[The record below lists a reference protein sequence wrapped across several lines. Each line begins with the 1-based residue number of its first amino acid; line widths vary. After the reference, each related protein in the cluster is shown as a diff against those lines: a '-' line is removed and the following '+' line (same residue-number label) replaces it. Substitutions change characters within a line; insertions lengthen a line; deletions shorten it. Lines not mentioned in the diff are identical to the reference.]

1 MLNIVTPLEGSAV
14 TYTCFA
20 CICDLLTH
28 CVFTCVHVYIHALH
42 NTYMQTTYRFK
53 LLKWWV
59 QSFLIGV
66 PKIVCGFRDDSGIV
80 QKLETFRTLDIP
92 KQLQV
97 SGVEGRE
104 GRGGY
109 TAPLYPW

>member
-1 MLNIVTPLEGSAV
+1 MLYSSMHTC
-14 TYTCFA
+14 TYTAHVHITCT
-20 CICDLLTH
+20 TH
-28 CVFTCVHVYIHALH
+28 HC
-42 NTYMQTTYRFK
+42 RFK

-97 SGVEGRE
+97 RKEGKG
-104 GRGGY
+104 GRGGKGRGGKGRGGKGRGGKEEEGWEEC
-109 TAPLYPW
+109 AQEGGMER

>member
-1 MLNIVTPLEGSAV
+1 MHTCMYTPHV
-14 TYTCFA
+14 HTTC
-20 CICDLLTH
+20 IIHH
-28 CVFTCVHVYIHALH
+28 C
-42 NTYMQTTYRFK
+42 RFK

-97 SGVEGRE
+97 RKEGKG
-104 GRGGY
+104 GRGGKGRGG
-109 TAPLYPW
+109 TVRVCTGREAGRGWSHR

>member
-1 MLNIVTPLEGSAV
+1 M
-14 TYTCFA
+14 
-20 CICDLLTH
+20 
-28 CVFTCVHVYIHALH
+28 
-42 NTYMQTTYRFK
+42 
-53 LLKWWV
+53 

-97 SGVEGRE
+97 RMGGRE
-104 GRGGY
+104 GGRGGRGGGEGKGGEEKEKK
-109 TAPLYPW
+109 

>member
-1 MLNIVTPLEGSAV
+1 MYTPHV
-14 TYTCFA
+14 HTTHMHTTC
-20 CICDLLTH
+20 IIHH
-28 CVFTCVHVYIHALH
+28 C
-42 NTYMQTTYRFK
+42 RFK

-97 SGVEGRE
+97 RREGRE
-104 GRGGY
+104 GKRRDCKSVHREGGGERLISQVMASAVCY
-109 TAPLYPW
+109 LGNSC

>member
-1 MLNIVTPLEGSAV
+1 M
-14 TYTCFA
+14 
-20 CICDLLTH
+20 
-28 CVFTCVHVYIHALH
+28 HALH
-42 NTYMQTTYRFK
+42 TTCMQTTYRFK

-97 SGVEGRE
+97 SGVEWRGGE
-104 GRGGY
+104 GRGGKG
-109 TAPLYPW
+109 TQQPLYPWWNPHPRGSNICCALP